1 MTKIKLTLLILAAL
15 TISGCSSEEDPMTD
29 AEKYMADKYNAKWTD
44 IVIRQTETKKN
55 GKVTENRKYIAVQV
69 KNSMDIN
76 RILEEGDYAEKRMKS
91 VAQFVMDSVDLGEI
105 SFVPNEIEVEYIKEE
120 GFFIF
125 KNEIKQTMAFNLD

>member
-91 VAQFVMDSVDLGEI
+91 VAQFVMDSVDLGKI